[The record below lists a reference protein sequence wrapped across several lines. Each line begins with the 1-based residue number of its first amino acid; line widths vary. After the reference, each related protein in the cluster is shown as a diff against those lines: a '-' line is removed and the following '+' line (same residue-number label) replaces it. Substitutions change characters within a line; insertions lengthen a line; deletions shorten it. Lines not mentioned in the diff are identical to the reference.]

1 MKKVIY
7 ILERLI
13 EGLGRGVS
21 LLSLLLALIIGV
33 DVAMRY
39 LFNFTKIWVIELETY
54 CFTFLFLWGS
64 AYAFKKDRHVRVDVF
79 YQRLNDKGRAWINLI
94 GAIFLL
100 LPWCIVVIKVS
111 WPYLYMSYMIGESS
125 AQAGGLANLFLL
137 KGSIFTGFSFLLF
150 QGLLDIVRSA
160 QTLLQPGQQKEPSS

>member
-7 ILERLI
+7 SLERVI

-79 YQRLNDKGRAWINLI
+79 YQRLNDKGRA
-94 GAIFLL
+94 
-100 LPWCIVVIKVS
+100 
-111 WPYLYMSYMIGESS
+111 
-125 AQAGGLANLFLL
+125 
-137 KGSIFTGFSFLLF
+137 GFSFLLF